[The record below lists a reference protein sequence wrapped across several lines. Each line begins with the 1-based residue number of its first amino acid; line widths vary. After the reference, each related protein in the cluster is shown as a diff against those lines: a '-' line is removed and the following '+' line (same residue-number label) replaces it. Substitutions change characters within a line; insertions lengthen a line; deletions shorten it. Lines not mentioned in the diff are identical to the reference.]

1 MRSFIRAVRP
11 FLCAVSLC
19 ALAGTVSAVE
29 DRPVEGVATTA
40 ATAPPVEQPFL
51 YLVDPHGPA
60 PRQVMAGY
68 ALAFSSSAGAIRPIP
83 GNFDSEGVVHTLSL
97 EVGVIQQLR
106 VFAQTMIAESIGS
119 ATDVNAVALQ
129 LGGRVLLTPAR
140 WQRFRLMATGAF
152 LREFGASLGLYGELT
167 ATADVGR
174 VRFAASIHAE
184 HIFAGSRDPV
194 DLYAVA
200 GVSVRVARILRLGAE
215 YIAQD
220 LEALAEADDDA
231 EGGARHY
238 VGPDIALSL
247 YKNRLLVTAGGAV
260 QLAHSPGVLARGA
273 VTYVY

>member
-1 MRSFIRAVRP
+1 VRTFISVVC
-11 FLCAVSLC
+11 LI
-19 ALAGTVSAVE
+19 ALAGGARAVE
-29 DRPVEGVATTA
+29 DRPTATTA
-40 ATAPPVEQPFL
+40 TASAPVEQPFL

-60 PRQVMAGY
+60 PKQVVAGY

-97 EVGVIQQLR
+97 ELGVLSRLR
-106 VFAQTMIAESIGS
+106 VFAQTMIAESVGS
-119 ATDVNAVALQ
+119 NAEVNAVALQ
-129 LGGRVLLTPAR
+129 LGGRVLLTPPR
-140 WQRFRLMATGAF
+140 WQRVRVMATGAF
-152 LREFGASLGLYGELT
+152 LREFGAALGFYGEVT
-167 ATADVGR
+167 GTVDVGR
-174 VRFAASIHAE
+174 VRFAAALHAE
-184 HIFAGSRDPV
+184 RVFGAGRDPI

-200 GVSVRVARILRLGAE
+200 GVSVRVAQMVRLGAE

-220 LEALAEADDDA
+220 LEELDGDDAA

-260 QLAHSPGVLARGA
+260 QAARAPGLLARAA